1 MTLPDRKPLRL
12 KEYDYSSPGAY
23 FITICTKEH
32 RQILSAIAPVGDD
45 AHIVPSDDIQNVL
58 TDTGKIC
65 DKYIRSIS
73 QKYNGVTVDKYIIM
87 PNHIHMLISLDGS
100 MKASTPTIPDIIRS
114 FKIMVTKE
122 TAHRIWQRSFYDHI
136 IRSKKDYDEIWK
148 YIDTNVIR
156 WDKDCYNEN
165 S

>member
-32 RQILSAIAPVGDD
+32 KQILSAIAPVGDD

-58 TDTGKIC
+58 TDTEKGC

-100 MKASTPTIPDIIRS
+100 MKASTPTIPDIICS

-122 TAHRIWQRSFYDHI
+122 TAHGIWQRSFYDHI